1 VSPSAPRGASAIVAL
16 LCLIWGSTW
25 LVIQGGLRDLPPLTA
40 LAGRF
45 LVASLVLLLF
55 APYLHRRE
63 AGARPTLL
71 EVLYHGWLCSALPLG
86 IVYVCEL
93 VIPSGLTSL
102 IWGVFPLLVA
112 GLSRVLL
119 PEEKLRPA
127 QWLGFAGAFLGLCVL
142 FATDLRDL
150 GANAVSMA
158 ALLLLS
164 PLCSATGTL
173 LIKRRAH
180 GTSSILLNRDGLC
193 LAAATVGCAALLFER
208 DARIDWTAAA
218 MASVL
223 YMGLVATVLAF
234 TLYYWLLRTV
244 PASQL
249 ALISYVTPLIA
260 LVLGALFAGEPL
272 RLQTL
277 LGAALILGGIVAAR
291 RR

>member
-1 VSPSAPRGASAIVAL
+1 MSGTTPRGAPAVVAL

-45 LVASLVLLLF
+45 GIAALVLLLV
-55 APYLHRRE
+55 APHLHRLERGE
-63 AGARPTLL
+63 RPTWR
-71 EVLYHGWLCSALPLG
+71 EVLFHGWLCSALPLG

-102 IWGVFPLLVA
+102 IWGVYPLLVA

-119 PEEKLRPA
+119 PEEKLRA
-127 QWLGFAGAFLGLCVL
+127 SQWLGFAGAFGGLCVL

-150 GANAVSMA
+150 GANAIAMA

-164 PLCSATGTL
+164 PLSSATGTL
-173 LIKRRAH
+173 LLKRRSH

-193 LAAATVGCAALLFER
+193 LAAATVGLAALLFER
-208 DARIDWTAAA
+208 EAPVRWTSGAL
-218 MASVL
+218 ASVL
-223 YMGLVATVLAF
+223 YMGFVATVLAF

-244 PASQL
+244 PANQL

-260 LVLGALFAGEPL
+260 LGLGACFAGEPL
-272 RLQTL
+272 HLHTL
-277 LGAALILGGIVAAR
+277 VGAALILGGILAAR